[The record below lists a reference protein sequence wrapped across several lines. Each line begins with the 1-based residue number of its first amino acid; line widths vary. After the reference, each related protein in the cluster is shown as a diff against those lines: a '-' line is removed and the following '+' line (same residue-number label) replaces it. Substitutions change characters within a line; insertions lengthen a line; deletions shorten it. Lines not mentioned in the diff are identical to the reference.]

1 MLRFLPLPLLIP
13 LLGVL
18 TALLTLETTVIR
30 VYEPG
35 KAALE
40 RHRAEQQHQTP

>member
-1 MLRFLPLPLLIP
+1 VLRFLPLPLLIP

-18 TALLTLETTVIR
+18 TALLTLDAAVIK

-35 KAALE
+35 KDLLE
-40 RHRAEQQHQTP
+40 RQRAERHHQTP